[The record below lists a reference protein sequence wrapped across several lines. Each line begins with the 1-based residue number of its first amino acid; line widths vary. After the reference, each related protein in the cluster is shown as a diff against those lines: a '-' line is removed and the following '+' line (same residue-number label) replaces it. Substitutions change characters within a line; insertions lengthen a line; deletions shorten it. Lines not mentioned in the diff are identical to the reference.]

1 MSAPERGEVWL
12 VDLGMAAK
20 VRPCLVLSIPVL
32 DNERALATSIAHTT
46 AQRST
51 RFEVPIRV
59 HFLRE
64 GVFDI
69 QNMITVP
76 HAKYIRRL
84 GKLTDAQLQMIENL
98 VRLWLHL

>member
-1 MSAPERGEVWL
+1 M
-12 VDLGMAAK
+12 
-20 VRPCLVLSIPVL
+20 
-32 DNERALATSIAHTT
+32 ATSIAHTT
-46 AQRST
+46 SQRST

-69 QNMITVP
+69 QNMITVQ
-76 HAKYIRRL
+76 HAKYIRKL
-84 GKLTDAQLQMIENL
+84 GKLTDAQLQMIVNV